1 MAESTLSPTI
11 LDIRLEVQRYLGWG
25 RTALSSG
32 DAKNDVD
39 AVLLRGMR
47 RFYAPAVLPGERSAH
62 EWSFMQPTATIEL
75 KAPYSSS
82 TVTVVNGVVTLPD
95 GYEWPLYS
103 AQYGNVFKVGGNEYT
118 VSTRDNDNELTLTD
132 TTADNDH
139 AAGST
144 YSLTFPKYAF
154 PDSFGSIVGTL
165 TYQLE
170 SGERDVR
177 IVSENYIRDLRQN
190 TGQTNDAPQYAA
202 IRPRSDFDGVIVKEG
217 DVESGSRYELLVWP
231 APDADYTLTYKYN
244 FLIDMLIDD
253 DGNFPPGGALHGET
267 IMAACLSVAEM
278 YAPEESNRYR
288 EDYQTRLIAS
298 VALDRQANTTEYYG
312 YNADRSDGQVFVKK
326 QLTRATYTQAD
337 GTIYPS

>member
-25 RTALSSG
+25 RTALGSG
-32 DAKNDVD
+32 SAKNDVN
-39 AVLLRGMR
+39 AVLKRGLR

-62 EWSFMQPTATIEL
+62 EWSFMQPTSTIDL

-82 TVTVVNGVVTLPD
+82 TVTVSNGVVTLASGAFPS
-95 GYEWPLYS
+95 YS

-118 VSTRDNDNELTLTD
+118 VASYDSSTQLTLTD
-132 TTADNDH
+132 TTSDNDH
-139 AAGST
+139 DPLSA

-154 PDSFGSIVGTL
+154 PDSFGGIIGTL

-170 SGERDVR
+170 SGEQDDR
-177 IVSENYIRDLRQN
+177 IVSENYIRDLRQS
-190 TGQTNDAPQYAA
+190 TGQTNDAPLYAA
-202 IRPRSDFDGVIVKEG
+202 VRPRSDFDGTIVKES
-217 DVESGSRYELLVWP
+217 DTESGSRYELLVWP
-231 APDADYTLTYKYN
+231 APDAEYTLTYRYN

-253 DGNFPPGGALHGET
+253 DGNYPPGGSLHGET

-288 EDYQTRLIAS
+288 EDYQSRLIAS

-326 QLTRATYTQAD
+326 QLTRATFTAGD
-337 GTIYPS
+337 GTVYPT